1 MRMANTDRNTA
12 PERSQTGRTEWT
24 EHETELLAR
33 YYPDMDAETLVLT
46 FLPGKTA
53 RQAARKA
60 GRMGL
65 RKSPAYIKA
74 ANASPRKNTWT
85 QAEDDVLRANYGA
98 LGPAGIQPMLPR
110 RTYQAVQ
117 ARAGQLG
124 LTSPRRKD
132 MTEKKEGNPMTNK
145 TDANSPGYEFFPAR
159 ATVDLGYLVEDWQM
173 LVNAIAANDWDSVR
187 VTADCI
193 AELIQSSRHDNPD
206 LKFQPSASSMVAQGI
221 RAGILAKPDGTDF
234 ECAAGL
240 PMHEVIISETPQC
253 PDGCAEK
260 HGCAPEYCRIKMACG
275 HVYDGKSMSADE
287 LLKALEKSKD

>member
-1 MRMANTDRNTA
+1 MTMPDKNTS
-12 PERSQTGRTEWT
+12 PERSHSGRTGWT
-24 EHETELLAR
+24 EHETELLVR
-33 YYPDMDAETLVLT
+33 YYPDMDVETLVLT
-46 FLPGKTA
+46 FLPEKTA
-53 RQAARKA
+53 KQAARKA

-65 RKSPAYIKA
+65 HKSPAYIKA
-74 ANASPRKNTWT
+74 ANAGPRKNTWT
-85 QAEDDVLRANYGA
+85 QAEDDVLRVNYGT
-98 LGPAGIQPMLPR
+98 LGPAGVQHMLPR
-110 RTYQAVQ
+110 RTYQAIQ
-117 ARAGQLG
+117 ARACQLK

-132 MTEKKEGNPMTNK
+132 ATDTKGTDPMTNK

-173 LVNAIAANDWDSVR
+173 LVNAIAANDWDAVR

-193 AELIQSSRHDNPD
+193 AELIQNARHDNPD
-206 LKFQPSASSMVAQGI
+206 LKFQPSASSMVAQGV

-260 HGCAPEYCRIKMACG
+260 HGCVPKYCRIKMACG

-287 LLKALEKSKD
+287 LLKALEKSKN

>member
-1 MRMANTDRNTA
+1 MADTNKNTA

-24 EHETELLAR
+24 EHETELLIK

-46 FLPGKTA
+46 FLPEKTA
-53 RQAARKA
+53 KQAARKA

-65 RKSPAYIKA
+65 HKSPTYIKA
-74 ANASPRKNTWT
+74 ANTGPRKNTWT
-85 QAEDDVLRANYGA
+85 PAEDDVLRANYKA
-98 LGPAGIQPMLPR
+98 LGPAGVQPMLPR
-110 RTYQAVQ
+110 RTYQAIQ
-117 ARAGQLG
+117 ARACQLK

-132 MTEKKEGNPMTNK
+132 TTGKKGTDPMTNK

-193 AELIQSSRHDNPD
+193 AELIQSSRHNNPD
-206 LKFQPSASSMVAQGI
+206 LKFQPSASSMVAQGV

-234 ECAAGL
+234 ECAAGR

>member
-1 MRMANTDRNTA
+1 MADTDKNTA

-24 EHETELLAR
+24 ERETELLVK
-33 YYPDMDAETLVLT
+33 YYPDMDTETLVLT

-53 RQAARKA
+53 KQAARKA

-65 RKSPAYIKA
+65 RKSPAYIRA
-74 ANASPRKNTWT
+74 ANAGPRKNAWT

-98 LGPAGIQPMLPR
+98 LGPAGVQDMLPR

-117 ARAGQLG
+117 ARACQLK
-124 LTSPRRKD
+124 LTTPRGKD
-132 MTEKKEGNPMTNK
+132 TTDKKGNGSMTNK
-145 TDANSPGYEFFPAR
+145 TAANAPGYEFFPAR

-206 LKFQPSASSMVAQGI
+206 LKFQPSASSTVAQGV
-221 RAGILAKPDGTDF
+221 RAGILARPDGTDF

-240 PMHEVIISETPQC
+240 PMHGVIVAETPQC

-275 HVYDGKSMSADE
+275 HLYNGKSMSADE
-287 LLKALEKSKD
+287 LLAALEKSKD